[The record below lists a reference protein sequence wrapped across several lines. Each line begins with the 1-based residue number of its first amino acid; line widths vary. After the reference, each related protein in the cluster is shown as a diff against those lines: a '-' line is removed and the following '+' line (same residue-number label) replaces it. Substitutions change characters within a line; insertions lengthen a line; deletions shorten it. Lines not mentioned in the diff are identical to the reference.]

1 MKNEKT
7 TTEEFSVSGKELV
20 DKVKEIIK
28 QGNVRKIMIKNEKG
42 ETLVEIPVTI
52 AVIGAVLVPVLAA
65 VAAIAALVSKC
76 TIVVEKRT

>member
-1 MKNEKT
+1 MENEKT

-65 VAAIAALVSKC
+65 VGGIAALVSKC
-76 TIVVEKRT
+76 TIVVEKRP